1 MRVLFFHAILP
12 VIIVHPMDKNIQLYS
27 NCTSHTLTCNAIGAS
42 SYIWERQNGNIP
54 NDSTGVNTNNLTLV
68 NLQPEDAGD
77 YRCVATSAGKN
88 ISSNYATIT
97 ISST

>member
-1 MRVLFFHAILP
+1 MYCLFHAILP

-27 NCTSHTLTCNAIGAS
+27 NFINHTLTCDAIGAS
-42 SYIWERQNGNIP
+42 SYIWERQHSNISI
-54 NDSTGVNTNNLTLV
+54 NSTGVNTNTLTLI
-68 NLQPEDAGD
+68 NLQPEDAGN
-77 YRCVATSAGKN
+77 YRCVAKIAGKN